1 MNAPGYIIEWM
12 ARNQW
17 RNGTYFVKKYLNGQE
32 KRKRKDPGL
41 ATYVEDIIC
50 TEYINMFLR

>member
-32 KRKRKDPGL
+32 KKKKKNEKEKTLGSQH
-41 ATYVEDIIC
+41 
-50 TEYINMFLR
+50 M